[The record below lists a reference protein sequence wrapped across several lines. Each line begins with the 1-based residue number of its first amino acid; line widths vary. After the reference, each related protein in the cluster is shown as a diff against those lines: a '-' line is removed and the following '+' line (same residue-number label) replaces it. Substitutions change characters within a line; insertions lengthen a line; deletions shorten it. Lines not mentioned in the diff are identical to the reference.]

1 MPRLLQELASRWYHL
16 FVCLVLT
23 IDVYVSAYLD
33 EQFDDF
39 DVAVGARAVDG
50 KGPEV
55 VAVVC
60 VRAAA

>member
-1 MPRLLQELASRWYHL
+1 MV
-16 FVCLVLT
+16 VCLVLT

>member
-1 MPRLLQELASRWYHL
+1 MVPPLCVSSFNNRRL
-16 FVCLVLT
+16 
-23 IDVYVSAYLD
+23 DVSAYLD